1 MKNTENI
8 PPKERKRYETFLS
21 HFSLPTFP
29 SSLICFKN
37 IFSFT
42 VFMVQKEKRTTNR
55 LAEYRLLAVVVV
67 FRYLHASFSPI
78 PYDKSILCH
87 LFLAF
92 HLFVAVFCF
101 LVSAFFP
108 FDNETLPKNLQLLVV
123 KALYKKERSK
133 TNFKAFLFFFSVYF
147 IFFSSFCSSSSSSR
161 TTHKRKTV
169 VFKQFAQLDG
179 GKKRKKVG
187 GCKRML
193 LN

>member
-1 MKNTENI
+1 MKLFCLI
-8 PPKERKRYETFLS
+8 LVYPLFQRLCYFLKIFLHLRFLWFRKKKE
-21 HFSLPTFP
+21 LPTVWQNTVYWQQQQ
-29 SSLICFKN
+29 CFD
-37 IFSFT
+37 T
-42 VFMVQKEKRTTNR
+42 YTQ
-55 LAEYRLLAVVVV
+55 
-67 FRYLHASFSPI
+67 SFSPFL
-78 PYDKSILCH
+78 YDKSILCH

-179 GKKRKKVG
+179 GKRRKKVG